1 MDTSDVISLFFIN
14 YKDMKNNL
22 VLQKIYAL
30 IWGTPKN
37 YRVNYLNKQ
46 EIRLENHYDVIEG
59 WGK

>member
-1 MDTSDVISLFFIN
+1 
-14 YKDMKNNL
+14 MKNNL

-37 YRVNYLNKQ
+37 YRINYLNKQ